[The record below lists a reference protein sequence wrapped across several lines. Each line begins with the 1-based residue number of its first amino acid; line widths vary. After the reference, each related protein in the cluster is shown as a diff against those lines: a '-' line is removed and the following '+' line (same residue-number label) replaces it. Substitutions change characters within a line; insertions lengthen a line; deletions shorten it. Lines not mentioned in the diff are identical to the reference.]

1 LRIETIRLSS
11 NLVFLFTRDGRQANC
26 VLFANL
32 AKLPSLLPSK
42 SISFPLSRS
51 VSPLATCLAT
61 SCRCECGRRRCGA
74 AQQQARLAGLSA
86 VYHYAMRC
94 NTCRAAQAPALQR
107 TAAPWCILNA
117 TLDLGRWA
125 AIQAFRPGVQ
135 LLQHFG
141 EDSQRTLPG
150 GCGVCDTCV
159 QGPKPDE
166 NLSHESAALM
176 AEILRSRATR
186 PGEPGYRAALK
197 VCTLLG
203 PWVLSRRG
211 GISPAPVCRSV
222 NVCVGWA
229 VGKCV
234 SRRR

>member
-1 LRIETIRLSS
+1 MRCVAI
-11 NLVFLFTRDGRQANC
+11 LVAQHRH
-26 VLFANL
+26 
-32 AKLPSLLPSK
+32 LPSITRP
-42 SISFPLSRS
+42 
-51 VSPLATCLAT
+51 
-61 SCRCECGRRRCGA
+61 
-74 AQQQARLAGLSA
+74 
-86 VYHYAMRC
+86 
-94 NTCRAAQAPALQR
+94 LQR
-107 TAAPWCILNA
+107 KAAPWCILNA
-117 TLDLGRWA
+117 ILGLGRWA
-125 AIQAFRPGVQ
+125 EIQAFRPGVQ

-150 GCGVCDTCV
+150 GCGACDTCV

-211 GISPAPVCRSV
+211 GGISPAPVCRSV